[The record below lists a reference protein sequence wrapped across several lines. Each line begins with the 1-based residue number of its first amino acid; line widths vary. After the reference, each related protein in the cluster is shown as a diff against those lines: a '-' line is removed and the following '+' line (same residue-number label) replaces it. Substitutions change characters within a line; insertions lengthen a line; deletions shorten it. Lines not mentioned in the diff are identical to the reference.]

1 MRSLSS
7 TREVRTTALWAE
19 VEVHGVLMKNVD
31 RPGER
36 WRTSRVFLHPLCRA
50 SHFRL
55 RASNFSPGFTL
66 IEVLVVL
73 VLIATISAVAAPS
86 FGRGIAIIELQST
99 ARQVAATLRLARSK
113 AVHEQQVYF
122 VGFDLEK
129 GQVDLTSEDL
139 KYQKTFELPEKVKIK
154 QISRLN
160 TGNLGD
166 EVVYSFFFAP
176 NGLAESFEVWLANQ
190 RGRELKVIQDSFSR
204 SPRIEEPET
213 EGSNGV

>member
-1 MRSLSS
+1 MRSVDHRDESRRMTGSRSLL
-7 TREVRTTALWAE
+7 TGRTLR
-19 VEVHGVLMKNVD
+19 VGL
-31 RPGER
+31 
-36 WRTSRVFLHPLCRA
+36 RTSNLTL
-50 SHFRL
+50 
-55 RASNFSPGFTL
+55 GFTL

-73 VLIATISAVAAPS
+73 VLLATISAVAAPS

-99 ARQVAATLRLARSK
+99 ARQIAATLRLARAK
-113 AVHEQQVYF
+113 AVREQQVYF

-154 QISRLN
+154 QVSRLN
-160 TGNLGD
+160 AERLGE